1 MTKACVLQPSIWLNS
16 ISFVWRGVGY
26 FAPGV
31 FVSSHQRPRSTRH
44 RLLEPV
50 SGRSWALVGRYKN
63 PWCKPAKQ
71 RFILIFGYML
81 EITLWK
87 YVSITHFRDSIWLK
101 YDQIRWCDSFQN
113 PEFHWKALESWIKP
127 QNIWVRSLTDPS
139 RKRASGSDVF
149 LPSADVKYLKNVCVN
164 GSNLIDSSTSTKSG
178 P

>member
-1 MTKACVLQPSIWLNS
+1 MRQKRVAHVFSAILFCRINYDRNTSRTFCRR
-16 ISFVWRGVGY
+16 FC
-26 FAPGV
+26 FA
-31 FVSSHQRPRSTRH
+31 R
-44 RLLEPV
+44 
-50 SGRSWALVGRYKN
+50 GRYKN